1 MPGHYGEP
9 QRLVRRKEVG
19 PVGLTARPPKS
30 SVPPQKEEAQ
40 LKGSRRGA
48 RWAVALTALV
58 ALSVTAAVAAYAQ
71 TGRTHATYILGVSNT
86 LVGNGWREEMI
97 CAVKAQAEA
106 SGLVS
111 KVIVADRNG
120 GPAEQSAD
128 IRNLISAGANAI
140 IINPSSST
148 ALNGV
153 IQQAAA
159 RGVKVVSVDQRV
171 TSPQAHNV
179 TNDQVAYGR
188 LGAEWLFKQ
197 MGGKGNVVEMRGI
210 AGVPADTDRHT
221 GFMQALKKY
230 PGIKVVKQT
239 FTGWQYAP
247 GGKQMLD
254 ILNSGVKVDGV
265 WTSGID
271 YTVVNAFKTAG
282 KPYVP
287 IVGADNNEFLKQLQ
301 TVKGL
306 RGLAVT
312 NPATIGGA
320 GAAVALDLLQGKS
333 VPSWVK
339 LTPQAWDNA
348 TAAGKAEIKK
358 NYSPSRPP
366 TYSARLQIKPWTTY
380 TSQQLFSCKGP

>member
-1 MPGHYGEP
+1 MNPYEKGGRPRRLDRPTP
-9 QRLVRRKEVG
+9 QRSTPREGEKEG
-19 PVGLTARPPKS
+19 
-30 SVPPQKEEAQ
+30 Q
-40 LKGSRRGA
+40 LKVSFKAA
-48 RWAVALTALV
+48 RLAVALAALG
-58 ALSVTAAVAAYAQ
+58 AIAVTAAVTASAKPQAKYV
-71 TGRTHATYILGVSNT
+71 LGVSNT

-97 CAVKAQAEA
+97 CAVKAQALA
-106 SGLVS
+106 SGVVS

-120 GPAEQSAD
+120 GPAEQAAD

-153 IQQAAA
+153 IAQAEA
-159 RGVKVVSVDQRV
+159 RGIKVVSVDQRV
-171 TSPQAHNV
+171 TAPKAHNV

-197 MGGKGNVVEMRGI
+197 LGGKGNVVEMRGI

-221 GFMQALKKY
+221 GFTQALKKY

-239 FTGWQYAP
+239 FTGWQFAP
-247 GGKQMLD
+247 GGKQILD
-254 ILNSGVKVDGV
+254 ILNSGVQVNGV

-287 IVGADNNEFLKQLQ
+287 VVGADNNQFLKQLQ
-301 TVKGL
+301 TVSGL
-306 RGLAVT
+306 RGVAVT

-320 GAAVALDLLQGKS
+320 GAAVAIKLLKGGS
-333 VPSWVK
+333 VQSWVK
-339 LTPQAWDNA
+339 LTPQVWDNG
-348 TAAGKAEIKK
+348 TAAGKAFIKA

-380 TSQQLFSCKGP
+380 TTQQLFSCKGP